1 MNSITLTQFAQ
12 AVADQLTRRGKG
24 ILACDE
30 STGTIG
36 KRLVAIGLKNDEE
49 TRRRWRD
56 CLLTADSGSYLS
68 GAILFAETLGQ
79 SSSDRVLFPAVLA
92 KKGVLP
98 GVKVDL
104 GLQPMGGGETC
115 TSGLDRLSE
124 RLEKYYG
131 MGARFCKWRSAL
143 KIDAEKSLPSDA
155 AVAQNALELAK
166 YAKCAQTAGVCCR

>member
-1 MNSITLTQFAQ
+1 M
-12 AVADQLTRRGKG
+12 
-24 ILACDE
+24 
-30 STGTIG
+30 
-36 KRLVAIGLKNDEE
+36 GLENNEE

-56 CLLTADSGSYLS
+56 CLLTAENGSYLS

-79 SSSDRVLFPAVLA
+79 SSADGVLFPAALA

-115 TSGLDRLSE
+115 TSGLDGLSE

-143 KIDAEKSLPSDA
+143 KIDVEKSLPSDA
-155 AVAQNALELAK
+155 AVGQNALELSK
-166 YAKCAQTAGVCCR
+166 YAKCAQAAGVSFRIDALRGE